1 MVGPVYPYTDKG
13 GHLDSNGARWYGHQ
27 QAKVASKI
35 LAGEGWQPLRP
46 IEIEKSG
53 STIFVHYHVPQP
65 PLRFAPTYW
74 SYFEGF
80 DYADKGFAVT
90 SADAATVYA
99 VESVQIVS
107 DTIIAITCAVEPPDD
122 ALLWYADLNIANHDG
137 QGNVCDSDPTLAIDR
152 YEYVP
157 ERGMYASANR
167 PELVGRRYDLR
178 NWSVAFVHPIT
189 YSEF

>member
-1 MVGPVYPYTDKG
+1 
-13 GHLDSNGARWYGHQ
+13 
-27 QAKVASKI
+27 
-35 LAGEGWQPLRP
+35 
-46 IEIEKSG
+46 
-53 STIFVHYHVPQP
+53 
-65 PLRFAPTYW
+65 
-74 SYFEGF
+74 
-80 DYADKGFAVT
+80 
-90 SADAATVYA
+90 
-99 VESVQIVS
+99 
-107 DTIIAITCAVEPPDD
+107 
-122 ALLWYADLNIANHDG
+122 